1 MPISPKILPK
11 WARKGCCKLHFKQCS
26 LTNLLIINDQWIGMI
41 FNCVCPRRTTHVLFP
56 FTLNSVNM
64 SVIFWVAFPV
74 ASILN
79 QIFWSNSVCAIYSVC
94 DMQRVNNGTKCS
106 KHDVCNCL
114 LERAKSILHSES
126 LLFTRTYVYVCVVR
140 VLYMLNTTYVRV
152 LINLNYWK
160 GHPYNKGRPHKGE
173 GVYQKRRGLKAKSS
187 N

>member
-1 MPISPKILPK
+1 MINELAWSLIVSVQDGQ
-11 WARKGCCKLHFKQCS
+11 RMCYSRLHWTA
-26 LTNLLIINDQWIGMI
+26 LTWLLY
-41 FNCVCPRRTTHVLFP
+41 
-56 FTLNSVNM
+56 
-64 SVIFWVAFPV
+64 FWVAFPV

-173 GVYQKRRGLKAKSS
+173 GVYQKRRGVEGKCKIVKLKRIYWK
-187 N
+187 NVQ